1 MEKITNIFTNIVSYI
16 APRPVRVID
25 EYENIIATNEAG
37 ETVVIQVPKMWHYEK
52 PDKDDVYVY

>member
-25 EYENIIATNEAG
+25 EYENIIATNEVG
-37 ETVVIQVPKMWHYEK
+37 ETVVIQVPKMWHYEN

>member
-1 MEKITNIFTNIVSYI
+1 MEKIANIFTNIVSYI

-37 ETVVIQVPKMWHYEK
+37 ETVVIQVPKMWHYEN